1 MERLLTTFC
10 SMHDPESAVSIE
22 LRAVEDSADVNAI
35 RELFIDYQSDIGI
48 DLSFQGFDEELQDL
62 PGDYAHPLGVL
73 LLALVDG
80 APAGCVAFRPLPN
93 SDYPNACEMKRLFV
107 RRAFRGFGLG
117 KLLVDD
123 ILTRAVQAGYSAMLL
138 DTLREMETARAL
150 YQEVGFEEVPPYY
163 HSPLAGAHYLK
174 VDLGNVI

>member
-1 MERLLTTFC
+1 MP
-10 SMHDPESAVSIE
+10 DPESAVSIE

-62 PGDYAHPLGVL
+62 PGNYAQPLGVL

-80 APAGCVAFRPLPN
+80 APAGCVGFRPFPN

-123 ILTRAVQAGYSAMLL
+123 ILSRAVQAGYSAMLL